1 MATAAAV
8 DLPDHLWQW
17 QTVMRSKRRGKT
29 PAHGIQISTGRK
41 FTHYSLGGNGKYNKM
56 HGKKGKQVRKVDF
69 DKNYDSVLTPSN
81 NRARAMSLASTNSL
95 SNSGTNGTN
104 VKEKFNFVEE
114 FFVCLACIFD

>member
-17 QTVMRSKRRGKT
+17 QTVMRTKRRGKT

-41 FTHYSLGGNGKYNKM
+41 FTGLGGNLKQNKV

-69 DKNYDSVLTPSN
+69 DKNCDSVLTPSN
-81 NRARAMSLASTNSL
+81 NGARAMSLASTHSSL
-95 SNSGTNGTN
+95 SDTVTNGTN

>member
-17 QTVMRSKRRGKT
+17 QTVMRTKRRGKT

-41 FTHYSLGGNGKYNKM
+41 FTGLGSNKI
-56 HGKKGKQVRKVDF
+56 HGKKGKQVKKVDF

-81 NRARAMSLASTNSL
+81 NRARAMSLASTHSSL
-95 SNSGTNGTN
+95 SNSVTNGTN